1 MNLTCIVCGGALG
14 AGRFCP
20 GCGAEQLAP
29 RSEKLAEEDPFIGKM
44 IGERYEIVEL
54 INVGGMGRVY
64 RGLHHALD
72 RAVAIKVIH
81 PHLSTAEEISSR
93 FMMEAQTASR
103 LNHPNVVSIYD
114 FGRTSPVAGN
124 HLFMVMELLLGRDL
138 ATVIQ
143 SGIPMPL
150 RRVSDVLS
158 QTLGALAEA
167 HHLGIT
173 HRDVKPENII
183 LEARRSG
190 GDLVKVIDFGI
201 AKLGRGTG
209 LTQIGQVVGTPYYM
223 APEQATAKE
232 VGPSA
237 DLYAVGVMLF
247 EMLTGQLLFDGP
259 TPNAV
264 MLQHLAPERPDPRQ
278 VAPKRN
284 IPDGLAEV
292 CLRAIDVD
300 PAKRFPTAEELA
312 RAIFSASTP
321 AGWTVRRAALF
332 PSSSSR
338 VLEPPVSSKQFA
350 SNPPSRGRISAR
362 PPAPSTRPA
371 APSSPPP
378 APSRGSNRST
388 APSPQVPGHPRSSSR
403 SSALFPQNPEVP
415 ATSYHPAPAS
425 RITNR
430 GFAAT
435 APAWAASL
443 PDDHGSAPP
452 PRPSEADTSAIKVPS
467 LSADPH
473 EPRTTAPPSVPP
485 ISQGNPASSR
495 FISDVAPLHATPEIA
510 SFPERIDLP
519 LMGRAGDLAWAREA
533 LADPKSCTV
542 AFWGR
547 PGTGRTRLLLE
558 VASEAARTGAL
569 VVHLHA
575 PPPPQGEV
583 SYSGLRRLIT
593 RLVGQPASNPLL
605 ASGAGA
611 TTLIEAD
618 GLRAIFGGGRAS
630 WPAAL
635 LAGPGRGSAH
645 DTPGHGSSSHQAEP
659 SPPTPSVGAY
669 SSALSPARRAA
680 CAALCWAA
688 RLAIDSTAGF
698 VLLAVDNIDHLDWI
712 SRVAI
717 ADMLARNRPPR
728 FGIITTGESAP
739 EDWTLAGGRS
749 RAIAGLAPD
758 DVMALLR
765 DREGLVRALELSGWI
780 PIEVEPL
787 YVDQLLRWYAEETV
801 HQAPP
806 AKLAHLMEWRIRGL
820 PAAQRRALQTV
831 AVHGAGSTA
840 ILMAAAARP
849 EEFEGAAA
857 ALIDAGMLE
866 WDPTVEEVLRLSHPM
881 LGAIALNVAPRGA
894 VAELHT
900 RAAESLV
907 GAPLSVELQAYHA
920 LRGRPDLE
928 SFMLVEESA
937 RLRQQIGD
945 EDGVIATLGEGL
957 RAARAGVLRGEA
969 ESTSGLVVFGH
980 KLGTALVHVDRLD
993 EAMGVLTETLDIV
1006 GPHDIERALILEQLA
1021 IVAESR
1027 SRHSEGESRRREAIG
1042 IAERLGNRELVD
1054 RLRRSSAR
1062 PTTGPRTL
1070 QDGTY
1075 GLDGGGSGVRGKTAR
1090 SADDR

>member
-1 MNLTCIVCGGALG
+1 MNLMCIVCGGALG

-20 GCGAEQLAP
+20 ACGAEQLAP
-29 RSEKLAEEDPFIGKM
+29 RSEHLDEEDPFIGKM

-81 PHLSTAEEISSR
+81 PHLSTTEEISSR

-114 FGRTSPVAGN
+114 FGRTSPAAGG

-158 QTLGALAEA
+158 QALGALAEA

-321 AGWTVRRAALF
+321 VGWTVRRAALF

-338 VLEPPVSSKQFA
+338 ALEPPVSSKQFA
-350 SNPPSRGRISAR
+350 SNPANRSRISAR

-371 APSSPPP
+371 APSSPPAAP
-378 APSRGSNRST
+378 ARASNHPT
-388 APSPQVPGHPRSSSR
+388 APSPQVPAPPRGSSGPA
-403 SSALFPQNPEVP
+403 ALQNSEIPV
-415 ATSYHPAPAS
+415 TSYQPAPAS

-443 PDDHGSAPP
+443 PADQGSAPP
-452 PRPSEADTSAIKVPS
+452 PRASEADTSAIKVPS
-467 LSADPH
+467 LSADPR

-485 ISQGNPASSR
+485 FSQGNPASSR
-495 FISDVAPLHATPEIA
+495 VISDIAPLHATPEIA

-519 LMGRAGDLAWAREA
+519 LKGRGGDLAWARES

-558 VASEAARTGAL
+558 VASEAARAGAL

-611 TTLIEAD
+611 TTMLEAD

-630 WPAAL
+630 WPASL
-635 LAGPGRGSAH
+635 LVGAGRGSAH
-645 DTPGHGSSSHQAEP
+645 DMPGPHGSSSQQAEP
-659 SPPTPSVGAY
+659 SPQTPSVGAY
-669 SSALSPARRAA
+669 SSARSAARRAA
-680 CAALCWAA
+680 SAALCWAA

-698 VLLAVDNIDHLDWI
+698 VLLAVDDIDHLDWI

-717 ADMLARNRPPR
+717 TDMLARDRPPR
-728 FGIITTGESAP
+728 FGVITTGASAP
-739 EDWTLAGGRS
+739 DEWVLAGGRS
-749 RAIAGLAPD
+749 RSIAGLAPD
-758 DVMALLR
+758 DVMALLQ

-780 PIEVEPL
+780 PAEMEPL

-806 AKLAHLMEWRIRGL
+806 AKLAHLMEWRIRSL

-857 ALIDAGMLE
+857 ALIDAGMLD
-866 WDPTVEEVLRLSHPM
+866 WDPTIEEVLRLSHPM
-881 LGAIALNVAPRGA
+881 LGVIALNVAPRGA

-900 RAAESLV
+900 RAAESLA

-937 RLRQQIGD
+937 RLRQHIGD
-945 EDGVIATLGEGL
+945 EDGVIAALGDGL

-980 KLGTALVHVDRLD
+980 KLGTALVRAGRLD

-1042 IAERLGNRELVD
+1042 IAERLGNCELVD
-1054 RLRRSSAR
+1054 RLRRTSAR
-1062 PTTGPRTL
+1062 PATGPRTL

-1075 GLDGGGSGVRGKTAR
+1075 GLDGGGVNVRGKTAR
-1090 SADDR
+1090 SGDDR